1 MNARLFK
8 KLIKEAVI
16 EAIQEELPFVL
27 EEHLAKQEKKALREN
42 KTISFNSNDV
52 MSGGLSNNPD
62 VRSSL
67 RAKMGEQFGF
77 NQPQQ
82 YQSSMPLEV
91 IRDQVDENT
100 GEPVNPY
107 LAFLAD
113 SAANMTPQERAGL
126 KNLG

>member
-1 MNARLFK
+1 MNTKAFK
-8 KLIKEAVI
+8 RLIKEAVI
-16 EAIQEELPFVL
+16 DAIHEELPFIL
-27 EEHLAKQEKKALREN
+27 EEHMAKQEKKSLREN
-42 KTISFNSNDV
+42 KTMSFTNNDIIP
-52 MSGGLSNNPD
+52 GNPD

-67 RAKMGEQFGF
+67 RAKMNEQFGF

-82 YQSSMPLEV
+82 QQSSMPLEV
-91 IRDQVDENT
+91 IRGQIDENT

>member
-1 MNARLFK
+1 MNTKAFK
-8 KLIKEAVI
+8 RLIKEAVI
-16 EAIQEELPFVL
+16 DAIHEELPFIL
-27 EEHLAKQEKKALREN
+27 EEHMVKQEKKALREN
-42 KTISFNSNDV
+42 KTMSFSSNDI
-52 MSGGLSNNPD
+52 MPGNSD

-67 RAKMGEQFGF
+67 RAKMNEQFGF

-82 YQSSMPLEV
+82 YQPSMPLEV

>member
-1 MNARLFK
+1 M
-8 KLIKEAVI
+8 
-16 EAIQEELPFVL
+16 
-27 EEHLAKQEKKALREN
+27 AKQEKKALRESKIIN
-42 KTISFNSNDV
+42 FSSNDV
-52 MSGGLSNNPD
+52 TPSNSD

-67 RAKMGEQFGF
+67 RAKMGEAFGF
-77 NQPQQ
+77 QQPQQ

-91 IRDQVDENT
+91 IRDQVDEKT
-100 GEPVNPY
+100 GEPINPY

>member
-1 MNARLFK
+1 MNTKAFK
-8 KLIKEAVI
+8 RLIKEAVI
-16 EAIQEELPFVL
+16 DAIHEELPFIL
-27 EEHLAKQEKKALREN
+27 EEHMAKQEKKALREN
-42 KTISFNSNDV
+42 RTMSFSSSDILP
-52 MSGGLSNNPD
+52 GNPD
-62 VRSSL
+62 VRASL

-82 YQSSMPLEV
+82 YQSSIPLEV
-91 IRDQVDENT
+91 IHDKIDENT